1 MELWVVTAL
10 LSLSLPLMSL
20 LRLARAGEQKCFVY
34 EEKLSRLI
42 GLPYLLRRDSLLCRI
57 VSPPPLPPQASAPF
71 LVVEYFQGK
80 RGSKC
85 NYGGGRGGNLRYL
98 RPFKKTLSHQLRP
111 TFLDIL

>member
-57 VSPPPLPPQASAPF
+57 VPPPPPPPSGECAIF
-71 LVVEYFQGK
+71 
-80 RGSKC
+80 
-85 NYGGGRGGNLRYL
+85 GG
-98 RPFKKTLSHQLRP
+98 
-111 TFLDIL
+111 

>member
-42 GLPYLLRRDSLLCRI
+42 GLLALQNSL
-57 VSPPPLPPQASAPF
+57 SPPLPPQASAPF
-71 LVVEYFQGK
+71 LVVEYSQGK

-85 NYGGGRGGNLRYL
+85 NYGGGEGGVI
-98 RPFKKTLSHQLRP
+98 SG
-111 TFLDIL
+111 I

>member
-42 GLPYLLRRDSLLCRI
+42 GLPYLLRRDSLLCQI

-71 LVVEYFQGK
+71 LVVEYSQGK

-85 NYGGGRGGNLRYL
+85 NYGGGGREGGVI
-98 RPFKKTLSHQLRP
+98 SG
-111 TFLDIL
+111 I

>member
-42 GLPYLLRRDSLLCRI
+42 GLPYLLRRDSLLCQI
-57 VSPPPLPPQASAPF
+57 VSPPPSPLRRVRHF
-71 LVVEYFQGK
+71 WWLNILKE
-80 RGSKC
+80 RGEA
-85 NYGGGRGGNLRYL
+85 NVIMGGGREGGVI
-98 RPFKKTLSHQLRP
+98 SG
-111 TFLDIL
+111 I

>member
-57 VSPPPLPPQASAPF
+57 VSSPPSPPPLLSTKHSEKG
-71 LVVEYFQGK
+71 VK
-80 RGSKC
+80 RREILGIMLI
-85 NYGGGRGGNLRYL
+85 N
-98 RPFKKTLSHQLRP
+98 TASHQQLVLK
-111 TFLDIL
+111 FL

>member
-57 VSPPPLPPQASAPF
+57 VSPPPPLRRVRHF
-71 LVVEYFQGK
+71 WWLNILKE
-80 RGSKC
+80 RGEA
-85 NYGGGRGGNLRYL
+85 NVIMGGGEGG
-98 RPFKKTLSHQLRP
+98 
-111 TFLDIL
+111 